1 MSRDRY
7 RSAIFNAQVYA
18 NTGAGTY
25 EKAVDMAVHDML
37 AAGLNCVVYSNG
49 ARHTLRDYASM
60 AIRTANKRAYLM
72 GAGEQRNRW
81 GIHTVVVNN
90 RRGGCRECAQY
101 IGRVFIDDVYSGGTK
116 ADGDYPLLSDPIKN
130 RLFHPNCKD
139 STSTYY
145 EGITTLKPVTEEELR
160 EMDRREKL
168 EQQQNYHEKQAER
181 NDRLA
186 KHSLDPDNRRK
197 YAARATANREKAE
210 EIEEKIEESIANSGE
225 GGIIKAGGKITDSN
239 YTQIE
244 HYEEQAQRFY
254 AARLKDDFDVQAISE
269 STGFPFDD
277 VLRIKNHIMREKHL
291 FQDGTTRKFDA
302 DIDQALA
309 WQRLMDNEARDTNLL
324 LLNHELEELKYM
336 QKFNCDYET
345 AHAVATKKFDW
356 QSAIELITDTDELKL
371 RYLI

>member
-160 EMDRREKL
+160 EMDRREAL
-168 EQQQNYHEKQAER
+168 EQRQNYYDNQAKR
-181 NDRLA
+181 NRRIAD
-186 KHSLDPDNRRK
+186 HSLDPDNRRK
-197 YAARATANREKAE
+197 YAARAKTNEEKAE
-210 EIEEKIEESIANSGE
+210 KYREKLGESIAKSEESGIIE
-225 GGIIKAGGKITDSN
+225 LPETLPLEDIQIFRTLSARAQNYDIMDLSSGDMFRLAEGTKIQNVQVFAGKGTRVVFRNAQKYAEKYGGIAS
-239 YTQIE
+239 
-244 HYEEQAQRFY
+244 
-254 AARLKDDFDVQAISE
+254 
-269 STGFPFDD
+269 
-277 VLRIKNHIMREKHL
+277 
-291 FQDGTTRKFDA
+291 
-302 DIDQALA
+302 
-309 WQRLMDNEARDTNLL
+309 
-324 LLNHELEELKYM
+324 
-336 QKFNCDYET
+336 
-345 AHAVATKKFDW
+345 DW
-356 QSAIELITDTDELKL
+356 QHVKGFADLNTKDGIQRAEIHWVQCQGIGKKEFFVKRWLE
-371 RYLI
+371 